1 MSNEVIVTCAV
12 TGAGDTVSRSDRVPV
27 TPAAIAAACIEAAI
41 EGAAIAHVHVRD
53 PHTGQGSR
61 EVALYREVV
70 ERVRDSGTDVI
81 LNLTTGMGG
90 DYVPDEADPARAG
103 AGSDMVSPAVRLAH
117 IEVLRPEICSLD
129 CGTMNFGTAGVFMNT
144 PPHLEHMAA
153 RIRELRVKP
162 ELEVFELGHIRFAK
176 ELIARGLIESPP
188 LFQLCLGI
196 PWGAPADLRSLMAMH
211 EALPPAALWSAF
223 GIGREQLPMVAQ
235 AVLLGGNVRVGLED
249 NLYLA
254 RGQLATNGE
263 LVARAVELIGR
274 LGRGIASAAGARQM
288 LQLACSTPRL
298 QR

>member
-12 TGAGDTVSRSDRVPV
+12 TGAGDTASRSDRVPV
-27 TPAAIAAACIEAAI
+27 TPAAIAAACVEAAR

-70 ERVRDSGTDVI
+70 ARVRDAGSEVI

-90 DYVPDEADPARAG
+90 DYVPDESDPSRAG
-103 AGSDMVSPAVRLAH
+103 PGSDLVPPLLRLAH
-117 IEVLRPEICSLD
+117 IEALRPPLCSLD
-129 CGTMNFGTAGVFMNT
+129 CGTMNFGASVFMNT
-144 PPHLEHMAA
+144 PAHLEEMAA
-153 RIRELRVKP
+153 HIRALGVRP

-176 ELIARGLIESPP
+176 ELIARGLIEAPP

-196 PWGAPADLRSLMAMH
+196 PWGAPADPRTLLAMRDT
-211 EALPPAALWSAF
+211 LPPDALWSAF
-223 GIGREQLPMVAQ
+223 GIGREQFPMVAQ

-254 RGQLATNGE
+254 RGRLATNGE

-274 LGRGIASAAGARQM
+274 LGRSVASPQAARQM
-288 LQLACSTPRL
+288 LRL
-298 QR
+298 SAT

>member
-1 MSNEVIVTCAV
+1 MSTEVIVTCAV
-12 TGAGDTVSRSDRVPV
+12 TGAGDTVARSDRVPV
-27 TPAAIAAACIEAAI
+27 TPAAIAAACVEAAR

-53 PHTGQGSR
+53 PRTGQGSR

-81 LNLTTGMGG
+81 LNLTSGMGG
-90 DYVPDEADPARAG
+90 DYVPDESDPARAG
-103 AGSDMVSPAVRLAH
+103 AGTDLVPPAVRLAH
-117 IEVLRPEICSLD
+117 IEVLRPELCSLD
-129 CGTMNFGTAGVFMNT
+129 CGTMNFGTSVFMNT
-144 PPHLEHMAA
+144 AAHLEQMAA

-162 ELEVFELGHIRFAK
+162 ELEVFELGHIRFAR
-176 ELIARGLIESPP
+176 ELMARGLIESPP

-196 PWGAPADLRSLMAMH
+196 PWGAPADLRTLMAMR
-211 EALPPAALWSAF
+211 EALPEEALWSAF

-263 LVARAVELIGR
+263 LVARAVELIGQ
-274 LGRGIASAAGARQM
+274 LGRRVASASGARQM
-288 LQLACSTPRL
+288 LQLTCNTAP
-298 QR
+298 QRR

>member
-1 MSNEVIVTCAV
+1 MSTEVIVTCAV

-27 TPAAIAAACIEAAI
+27 TPAAIAAACVEAAR

-53 PHTGQGSR
+53 PRTGQGSR

-90 DYVPDEADPARAG
+90 DYVPDETDPARAG
-103 AGSDMVSPAVRLAH
+103 PGSDLVGPLVRLEH
-117 IEVLRPEICSLD
+117 IEALRPPLCSLD
-129 CGTMNFGTAGVFMNT
+129 CGTMNFGTGVFMNT
-144 PPHLEHMAA
+144 PAHLEQMAA
-153 RIRELRVKP
+153 RIRELHVKP

-176 ELIARGLIESPP
+176 ELIARGLIEPPP

-196 PWGAPADLRSLMAMH
+196 PWGAPADLPTLMAMRD
-211 EALPPAALWSAF
+211 ALPDDAPWSAF
-223 GIGREQLPMVAQ
+223 GIGREQFPMVAQ

-274 LGRGIASAAGARQM
+274 LGRGVASPSATRRM
-288 LQLACSTPRL
+288 LALPLR
-298 QR
+298 

>member
-12 TGAGDTVSRSDRVPV
+12 TGAGDTVSRSDLVPV
-27 TPAAIAAACIEAAI
+27 TPAAIAAACIEAARA
-41 EGAAIAHVHVRD
+41 GAAIAHVHVRD
-53 PHTGQGSR
+53 PRTGQGSR

-90 DYVPDEADPARAG
+90 DYVPDETDPARAG
-103 AGSDMVSPAVRLAH
+103 AGSDLVPPAVRLAH

-129 CGTMNFGTAGVFMNT
+129 CGTMNFGTGVFMNT
-144 PPHLEHMAA
+144 PAHLEHMAA
-153 RIRELRVKP
+153 RIHALRVKP

-176 ELIARGLIESPP
+176 ELIARGLIEPPP
-188 LFQLCLGI
+188 LFQLCLGV

-274 LGRGIASAAGARQM
+274 LGRRVASAASARQM
-288 LQLACSTPRL
+288 LQLACNTPRL
-298 QR
+298 RR